1 MLEGKNRLMPTNGKN
16 VRLGTVIVQTARA
29 LSSFIQF
36 STMPNIP
43 KQLNFL
49 NRISFNTP
57 KAHIRLDPSRYSGLK
72 LVFQYENHNGQMGAR
87 KFWNQYLPTLKF
99 YNPELQM
106 DVVRIRNS
114 NQKDGTTPCYLEA
127 LDRDGR
133 VIDTLQMKNK
143 HSDAIMDEFNQLFQR
158 EQIPEDELIQLKRN

>member
-1 MLEGKNRLMPTNGKN
+1 MP
-16 VRLGTVIVQTARA
+16 
-29 LSSFIQF
+29 S
-36 STMPNIP
+36 IP

-87 KFWNQYLPTLKF
+87 KFWNQYLPTMKF
-99 YNPELQM
+99 YNPDLQM
-106 DVVRIRNS
+106 DVIRIRNS
-114 NQKDGTTPCYLEA
+114 NLKDDTTPCYLQA
-127 LDRDGR
+127 LDKEGK

-143 HSDAIMDEFNQLFQR
+143 HSDTIMDEFNQLFQR
-158 EQIPEDELIQLKRN
+158 EQIPEDQLIQLKRN